1 MPTVAKAGAVVETMT
16 AVAAAKE
23 AACARVESVYTRRD
37 RPRASTGI
45 LASSSPTGSIDQ
57 SQNPRDRCDAKDRS
71 AIDRG
76 ES

>member
-1 MPTVAKAGAVVETMT
+1 VASAGAVVETMT

-37 RPRASTGI
+37 RRARFDRYPRIVVTHRFD
-45 LASSSPTGSIDQ
+45 LESIRT
-57 SQNPRDRCDAKDRS
+57 PAIDRCAKDRS